1 MSNNNPNPER
11 ERRIVF
17 IRPIGDRRFKQ
28 WVKVVTGVDTT
39 IPNGYAFQG
48 TFIGFNRK
56 AELPIGALL
65 LYFGM
70 EGSRRF
76 QRPCV
81 ALREVTPDGL
91 ETLYERDR
99 LDLSWALD
107 VRDDIAAIVAARRS
121 SSSASSSADGAIAA
135 AAGDA
140 AGSVDGAATPL
151 LAAAD
156 AAAATPGDLR
166 PGGQRLALAAADA
179 AADAAAATPGDLRPG
194 GQRLALAAAD
204 AADADAAT
212 GMAWRRRRIAER
224 DEDEAAG
231 RADGEDSP

>member
-1 MSNNNPNPER
+1 MTSDNNNPHPQR

-17 IRPIGDRRFKQ
+17 ISPIGDRRFKR

-48 TFIGFNRK
+48 TFIGFDRK
-56 AELPIGALL
+56 AELEIGTFL

-70 EGSRRF
+70 EGTRTR
-76 QRPCV
+76 QWPCV
-81 ALREVTPDGL
+81 ALKEVTPDGL
-91 ETLYERDR
+91 ETLYERSDLDR
-99 LDLSWALD
+99 SWALD

-140 AGSVDGAATPL
+140 AGSVDGAANPL
-151 LAAAD
+151 RDAADPVGDVRRRVQRLALDAAD
-156 AAAATPGDLR
+156 AAAA
-166 PGGQRLALAAADA
+166 AAD
-179 AADAAAATPGDLRPG
+179 TPCPC
-194 GQRLALAAAD
+194 
-204 AADADAAT
+204 
-212 GMAWRRRRIAER
+212 RRRRIIAER

>member
-1 MSNNNPNPER
+1 MGDNNNT
-11 ERRIVF
+11 ERRIVL
-17 IRPIGDRRFKQ
+17 IRPIGDRRFKK
-28 WVKVVTGVDTT
+28 WVKILEGVDRD
-39 IPNGYAFQG
+39 ISNGYAFQG
-48 TFIGFNRK
+48 TFIGFDRQ
-56 AELPIGALL
+56 AELPVGTLL
-65 LYFGM
+65 LFFGM

-81 ALREVTPDGL
+81 ALKEVTPEGRL

-121 SSSASSSADGAIAA
+121 SSSADGAIAA

-140 AGSVDGAATPL
+140 AGSGDGAANPL
-151 LAAAD
+151 RDAADPVGDVRRRVQRLALDAAD
-156 AAAATPGDLR
+156 AAA
-166 PGGQRLALAAADA
+166 
-179 AADAAAATPGDLRPG
+179 
-194 GQRLALAAAD
+194 
-204 AADADAAT
+204 ADAAT
-212 GMAWRRRRIAER
+212 GMAWRRRRIIAER

>member
-1 MSNNNPNPER
+1 MTSDNNNPNPER
-11 ERRIVF
+11 RIVF
-17 IRPIGDRRFKQ
+17 ISPIGDRRFKQ
-28 WVKVVTGVDTT
+28 WVKTVEAVDTT
-39 IPNGYAFQG
+39 VPNGYAFQG
-48 TFIGFNRK
+48 TFVRFDRK
-56 AELPIGALL
+56 VELPIGTLL

-81 ALREVTPDGL
+81 ALREVTHDGL

-140 AGSVDGAATPL
+140 AGSVDGAANPL
-151 LAAAD
+151 LDAAD
-156 AAAATPGDLR
+156 PISGDLR
-166 PGGQRLALAAADA
+166 PGGQRLALD
-179 AADAAAATPGDLRPG
+179 AADAAAA
-194 GQRLALAAAD
+194 
-204 AADADAAT
+204 DADT
-212 GMAWRRRRIAER
+212 GMALRRRRIIAER

>member
-1 MSNNNPNPER
+1 MTSDNNNPNPER
-11 ERRIVF
+11 RIVF
-17 IRPIGDRRFKQ
+17 ISPIGDRRFKQ

-48 TFIGFNRK
+48 SFIRFDRK
-56 AELPIGALL
+56 VELPVGTLL

-81 ALREVTPDGL
+81 ALREVTHDGL
-91 ETLYERDR
+91 EPLYERDR

-151 LAAAD
+151 LAAA

-166 PGGQRLALAAADA
+166 PGGQRLALD
-179 AADAAAATPGDLRPG
+179 AADAAAA
-194 GQRLALAAAD
+194 AAD
-204 AADADAAT
+204 T
-212 GMAWRRRRIAER
+212 PCPCRRRRIIAER

-231 RADGEDSP
+231 RVDGEDSP

>member
-1 MSNNNPNPER
+1 MTSDNNTSNPRR

-17 IRPIGDRRFKQ
+17 ISPIGDRRFKR
-28 WVKVVTGVDTT
+28 WVKTVEAVDTT
-39 IPNGYAFQG
+39 VPNGYAFQG
-48 TFIGFNRK
+48 TFIGFDRQ
-56 AELPIGALL
+56 AELEVGTLL

-70 EGSRRF
+70 KGSRRF

-81 ALREVTPDGL
+81 ALKEVTPEGRL

-121 SSSASSSADGAIAA
+121 SSSADGAIAA

-140 AGSVDGAATPL
+140 AGSGDGAANPL
-151 LAAAD
+151 RDAADPVGDVRRRVQRLALDAAD
-156 AAAATPGDLR
+156 AAAAD
-166 PGGQRLALAAADA
+166 
-179 AADAAAATPGDLRPG
+179 AATPCP
-194 GQRLALAAAD
+194 
-204 AADADAAT
+204 
-212 GMAWRRRRIAER
+212 WRRRRIIAER

>member
-1 MSNNNPNPER
+1 MSDNPNP

-28 WVKVVTGVDTT
+28 WVKTVEAVDTT

-48 TFIGFNRK
+48 TFVRFDRK
-56 AELPIGALL
+56 VELPVGTLL

-81 ALREVTPDGL
+81 ALKEVTPEGGL

-99 LDLSWALD
+99 LDLAWALD
-107 VRDDIAAIVAARRS
+107 VRDDIAAIIAARRS
-121 SSSASSSADGAIAA
+121 SSSADVTGDA

-140 AGSVDGAATPL
+140 AGSGDGAANPL
-151 LAAAD
+151 RDAADPVGGVRRRVQRLALDAAAAAAAD
-156 AAAATPGDLR
+156 AD
-166 PGGQRLALAAADA
+166 
-179 AADAAAATPGDLRPG
+179 
-194 GQRLALAAAD
+194 
-204 AADADAAT
+204 T
-212 GMAWRRRRIAER
+212 GMAWRRRRIIAER

-231 RADGEDSP
+231 RVDGEDSP

>member
-1 MSNNNPNPER
+1 MTSDNNTSNPRR

-17 IRPIGDRRFKQ
+17 ISPIGDRRFKR
-28 WVKVVTGVDTT
+28 WVKTVEAVDTT
-39 IPNGYAFQG
+39 VPNGYAFQG
-48 TFIGFNRK
+48 TFIGFDRQ
-56 AELPIGALL
+56 AELEVGTLL

-70 EGSRRF
+70 KGSRRF

-81 ALREVTPDGL
+81 ALKEVTPEGRL

-121 SSSASSSADGAIAA
+121 SSSADGAIAA

-140 AGSVDGAATPL
+140 AGSGDGAANPL
-151 LAAAD
+151 RDAADPVGDVRRRVQRLALDAAD
-156 AAAATPGDLR
+156 AAA
-166 PGGQRLALAAADA
+166 
-179 AADAAAATPGDLRPG
+179 
-194 GQRLALAAAD
+194 
-204 AADADAAT
+204 ADAAT
-212 GMAWRRRRIAER
+212 GMAWRRRRIIAER

>member
-1 MSNNNPNPER
+1 MGDNNNT
-11 ERRIVF
+11 ERRIVL
-17 IRPIGDRRFKQ
+17 IRPIGDRRFKK
-28 WVKVVTGVDTT
+28 WVKILEGVDRD
-39 IPNGYAFQG
+39 ISNGYAFQG
-48 TFIGFNRK
+48 TFIGFDRQ
-56 AELPIGALL
+56 AELPVGTLL

-70 EGSRRF
+70 KGSRRF

-81 ALREVTPDGL
+81 ALKEVTPEGRL

-121 SSSASSSADGAIAA
+121 SSSADVAGDAAAGDA

-140 AGSVDGAATPL
+140 AGSGAGAANPL
-151 LAAAD
+151 LDAAAAD
-156 AAAATPGDLR
+156 ADTPGDLR

-179 AADAAAATPGDLRPG
+179 AA
-194 GQRLALAAAD
+194 
-204 AADADAAT
+204 ADADT
-212 GMAWRRRRIAER
+212 GMAWRRRRIIAER

-231 RADGEDSP
+231 RVDGEDSP

>member
-1 MSNNNPNPER
+1 MTSDNNNPNPQR

-17 IRPIGDRRFKQ
+17 ISPIGDRRFKR
-28 WVKVVTGVDTT
+28 WVKTVEAVDTT
-39 IPNGYAFQG
+39 VPNGYAFQG
-48 TFIGFNRK
+48 TFVRFDRK
-56 AELPIGALL
+56 VELPIGTLL

-70 EGSRRF
+70 EGTRTR
-76 QRPCV
+76 QWPCV
-81 ALREVTPDGL
+81 ALKEVTPEGRL

-121 SSSASSSADGAIAA
+121 SSSADGAIAA

-140 AGSVDGAATPL
+140 AGSGDGAANPL
-151 LAAAD
+151 RDAADPVGDVRRRVQRLALDAAD
-156 AAAATPGDLR
+156 AAA
-166 PGGQRLALAAADA
+166 
-179 AADAAAATPGDLRPG
+179 
-194 GQRLALAAAD
+194 
-204 AADADAAT
+204 ADAAT
-212 GMAWRRRRIAER
+212 GMAWRRRRIIAER